1 MSATDLVNDPA
12 KLEAVFKAEFAK
24 FSGGKGYLSLDDW
37 NKCVLQQSKTY
48 NIELSSPADA
58 KAMQEKLLA
67 LIDPGKTG
75 KIDYDHYV
83 KAAKVMIEKAVADGR
98 IKK

>member
-24 FSGGKGYLSLDDW
+24 FAGEKGYLTLEDW
-37 NKCVLQQSKTY
+37 NKCVIHQSKTY
-48 NIELSSPADA
+48 NIEPTAAAEA
-58 KAMQEKLLA
+58 KAQQEKLLA
-67 LIDPGKTG
+67 IIDPDKTG
-75 KIDYDHYV
+75 KIDYEHYA
-83 KAAKVMIEKAVADGR
+83 KAAKAMVEKAIADGR